1 MRNEKKYDCRFL
13 AILSG
18 IVLIGALLGT
28 ISCCCLDADI
38 VKRFGLT
45 GMDFITGRKNME
57 FGKMLV
63 SSLGSTTVFLLVI
76 FVLGFSSIGQPAEIA
91 VLVIRGIGLGVTLS
105 QIYIS
110 GGKTSVLWGS
120 LLVVPCAT
128 ISTYAII
135 TGAREALT
143 MSNIYLKISL
153 SDRQENGLLC
163 SLKLYAVKFLV
174 LEAVLAVGAGVD
186 CLCTYLFLNK
196 I

>member
-1 MRNEKKYDCRFL
+1 MRNEKKYNGRFF

-28 ISCCCLDADI
+28 ISCCCLDVDI
-38 VKRFGLT
+38 IRRLGLT
-45 GMDFITGRKNME
+45 GMDFIAERKE
-57 FGKMLV
+57 LDFGKTLAA
-63 SSLGSTTVFLLVI
+63 SLGSTTLFLAMLFI
-76 FVLGFSSIGQPAEIA
+76 FGFSAIGQLAEIA
-91 VLVIRGIGLGVTLS
+91 VLIVRGIGLGVTLS

-110 GGKTSVLWGS
+110 GGKSSVLFGS
-120 LLVVPCAT
+120 LLVVPCAA
-128 ISTYAII
+128 ISTIAII
-135 TGAREALT
+135 IGAREAIT
-143 MSNIYLKISL
+143 MSNIYFKISL

-174 LEAVLAVGAGVD
+174 LEAALAVSAGID